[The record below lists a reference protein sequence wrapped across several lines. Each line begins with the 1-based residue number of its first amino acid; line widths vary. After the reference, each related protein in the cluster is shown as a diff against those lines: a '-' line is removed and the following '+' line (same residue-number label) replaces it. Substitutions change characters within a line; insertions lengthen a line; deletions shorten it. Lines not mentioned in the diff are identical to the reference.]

1 MGDYSNVDGAISYD
15 FIEDEKVF
23 DQIKTFVTGDGI
35 IDGLNEVFSER
46 GRNRNH
52 TYSMFKE
59 YEKVNRFEISI
70 HMNEVKAY
78 DLKEEITA
86 IVKFLKDLGVTGID
100 VDIERK
106 GEDGYEDTEHF
117 KTDDNGKVVSAMAE
131 VTYKNY
137 N

>member
-1 MGDYSNVDGAISYD
+1 MGDYSDVDGAISYD

-35 IDGLNEVFSER
+35 IDGLNEIFSER
-46 GRNRNH
+46 GRNY
-52 TYSMFKE
+52 TYPIFTE
-59 YEKVNRFEISI
+59 CAKVDHFEISI
-70 HMNEVKAY
+70 YRNEVKAY
-78 DLKEEITA
+78 DLKEEITV
-86 IVKFLKDLGVTGID
+86 IVNFLNDLGVTGIG

-106 GEDGYEDTEHF
+106 GENGYEDTEHF
-117 KTDDNGKVVSAMAE
+117 KIDGNGKVVSAMAE

>member
-1 MGDYSNVDGAISYD
+1 MGTYSNVEGIISYD
-15 FIEDEKVF
+15 LIEDQKVF
-23 DQIKTFVTGDGI
+23 DQIKTFVDGDGI
-35 IDGLNEVFSER
+35 IDGLNEGFGER
-46 GRNRNH
+46 GRNH

-59 YEKVNRFEISI
+59 HAKVTHFEISI
-70 HMNEVKAY
+70 YMNEVKVY
-78 DLKEEITA
+78 DLKEEITV
-86 IVKFLKDLGVTGID
+86 IVKFLNDLGVTGID

-117 KTDDNGKVVSAMAE
+117 KIDGNGKVVSAMAE

>member
-23 DQIKTFVTGDGI
+23 DQIKNFVIGDGI
-35 IDGLNEVFSER
+35 IDGLNEIFGER
-46 GRNRNH
+46 VRDH

-59 YEKVNRFEISI
+59 YAKVNHFEISI

-78 DLKEEITA
+78 NLKEEIIV
-86 IVKFLKDLGVTGID
+86 IVKFLNDLGVTGID

-117 KTDDNGKVVSAMAE
+117 KIDGNGKVVSAMAE
-131 VTYKNY
+131 LAYKNY